1 MTIRHL
7 ERNLARPAQ
16 LGERNPE
23 ICAPRSDLIQSAR
36 SRLRAQPGG
45 VQLMMGNQMSRY
57 LVQLNFVSFVKF
69 NSVAFCCANTL
80 LSPFNA
86 LLYFQSDDIATGF
99 LVLFLA
105 PFAGLLFGALIGILG
120 FPLYKFLI
128 SRSQSLAAV
137 SGRFQDISDDAAGG
151 DAQIAAKPSVDAD
164 SKDVSKD

>member
-1 MTIRHL
+1 
-7 ERNLARPAQ
+7 
-16 LGERNPE
+16 
-23 ICAPRSDLIQSAR
+23 
-36 SRLRAQPGG
+36 
-45 VQLMMGNQMSRY
+45 MSRY
-57 LVQLNFVSFVKF
+57 LVQLNFASFVKF

-105 PFAGLLFGALIGILG
+105 PFAGLFFGALFGILG

-137 SGRFQDISDDAAGG
+137 SGRFQNISDDAT
-151 DAQIAAKPSVDAD
+151 DRDTQIAAESSTDVD
-164 SKDVSKD
+164 SKDISKD

>member
-1 MTIRHL
+1 M
-7 ERNLARPAQ
+7 PS
-16 LGERNPE
+16 
-23 ICAPRSDLIQSAR
+23 SDLIQPDR
-36 SRLRAQPGG
+36 SQLRAQRSA
-45 VQLMMGNQMSRY
+45 VQSMTGNQMSRY

-128 SRSQSLAAV
+128 SRSQFLAAL
-137 SGRFQDISDDAAGG
+137 SGRFHDISDNSADRA
-151 DAQIAAKPSVDAD
+151 AQIGAEPTMDAD
-164 SKDVSKD
+164 FKNISKD